1 MTTLLFTH
9 PSSLRHVT
17 PNGHPERVDR
27 IKAINQILA
36 SEHFKDLARREA
48 PRGRDEDILHAHAYE
63 HLERIRAMAPTE
75 GMDYLDPD
83 PGMSVGT
90 LFTLFVL
97 PAVYELLARP
107 DKAPQPAAAPG
118 IA

>member
-48 PRGRDEDILHAHAYE
+48 HQGRGVGRHDDDRRRGERAEGRAGGDEPERSHAGETA
-63 HLERIRAMAPTE
+63 
-75 GMDYLDPD
+75 
-83 PGMSVGT
+83 
-90 LFTLFVL
+90 
-97 PAVYELLARP
+97 
-107 DKAPQPAAAPG
+107 K
-118 IA
+118 